1 MKTSRDL
8 KGIVFDLDGTLVDSL
23 GTTFEA
29 FNHAIVGSGG
39 AKHTPSEIMAH
50 FGTGESQ
57 IFAKILGEEKAA
69 SAYVLA
75 REYMDRNLDRVPLH
89 QGVGDLL
96 EKFKSADIPI
106 SIFTG
111 RSWETTHMILKHH
124 SLLDRFITVV
134 ANDHVGQPK
143 PSPEGLLLALSRMA
157 LLPHEVFFIGDSP
170 VDILA
175 GKSAGSPSIAALWD
189 LVAEKD
195 LLSPCEPDHWA
206 EHPLHVWDIW
216 EAERN
221 SNYLSE
227 RVES

>member
-1 MKTSRDL
+1 MKTAHDL
-8 KGIVFDLDGTLVDSL
+8 KGVVFDLDGTLVDSL

-96 EKFKSADIPI
+96 ESAVEELNAI
-106 SIFTG
+106 
-111 RSWETTHMILKHH
+111 
-124 SLLDRFITVV
+124 
-134 ANDHVGQPK
+134 
-143 PSPEGLLLALSRMA
+143 LALFENGNGGR
-157 LLPHEVFFIGDSP
+157 ESP
-170 VDILA
+170 A
-175 GKSAGSPSIAALWD
+175 PGNGQ
-189 LVAEKD
+189 
-195 LLSPCEPDHWA
+195 
-206 EHPLHVWDIW
+206 
-216 EAERN
+216 
-221 SNYLSE
+221 
-227 RVES
+227 